1 MVGACPLVTIGSP
14 ILQAGLNRVH
24 VSRASAGTA
33 FRRMLAAAAVRVL
46 HAVTCTLLL
55 LSTEASAADAS
66 AAHDPVASV
75 TRLDSIAD
83 ADGSAD
89 FC

>member
-1 MVGACPLVTIGSP
+1 
-14 ILQAGLNRVH
+14 
-24 VSRASAGTA
+24 
-33 FRRMLAAAAVRVL
+33 MLAAAAVRVL

-66 AAHDPVASV
+66 AAHDPIASV